1 MLSFQLSAFVVYD
14 KMLADLETNKLK
26 LAIVYVTMT
35 VVATINPLLVRKSV
49 DGGVSFN
56 VVVVES
62 LGEFMKLVVATSLFG
77 YEQVSDSQ
85 FSANR
90 FWESLTGGA
99 LIDFVVTVS
108 KSWPLFLVPG
118 LAYLIQNSI
127 YNLSVAAIGIP
138 VFIIVTQISIPL
150 SCVVSRLLLA
160 RKINSKQWIAVG
172 TLTIGSMLGTSSQLV
187 GLQFSHTFLIG
198 ILLALF
204 TTCTSV
210 GAGTFLEFLYT
221 RHGLQSSLQ
230 SNNIRL
236 YSAGVAWTWFYML
249 INYDTL
255 LTEGLFHNWNMWI
268 WIGIGW
274 RCIMGQMIG
283 IIMKY
288 VGNADRVVIN
298 SVAQILIIMTGVFYF
313 HDPFSVYLVLAFVIT
328 FSSFGA
334 YMYYKED
341 VIAEVESPV
350 RSDSEASFVSE
361 IDEDNVRTA

>member
-1 MLSFQLSAFVVYD
+1 VLSFQLSAFVVYD

-138 VFIIVTQISIPL
+138 VLTIVFQITIPL
-150 SCVVSRLLLA
+150 SCVVSRLVLG
-160 RKINSKQWIAVG
+160 RKLNSKQWIAVG
-172 TLTIGSMLGTSSQLV
+172 SLTIGSMLGTSSQLLE
-187 GLQFSHTFLIG
+187 LQFSQTFLIG
-198 ILLALF
+198 ILLALCMV
-204 TTCTSV
+204 CTSV
-210 GAGTFLEFLYT
+210 GAGTFLEFLYN

-230 SNNIRL
+230 GNNIRL
-236 YSAGVAWTWFYML
+236 YSAGVAWAWFYML
-249 INYDTL
+249 VNYDTF
-255 LTEGLFHNWNMWI
+255 LTEGLFYNWNMWI

-274 RCIMGQMIG
+274 RCVMGQMIG
-283 IIMKY
+283 LIMKY

-298 SVAQILIIMTGVFYF
+298 SVARILVVIIGVFHF
-313 HDPFSVYLVLAFVIT
+313 HDAFSIHLVIAFVVT

-334 YMYYKED
+334 YMYLKED
-341 VIAEVESPV
+341 TVAAVENIPTADTEATEV
-350 RSDSEASFVSE
+350 
-361 IDEDNVRTA
+361 